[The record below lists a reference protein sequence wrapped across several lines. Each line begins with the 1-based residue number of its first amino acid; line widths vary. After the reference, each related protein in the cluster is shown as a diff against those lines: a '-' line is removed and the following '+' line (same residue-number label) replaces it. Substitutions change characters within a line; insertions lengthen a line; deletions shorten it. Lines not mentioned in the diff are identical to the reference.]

1 MMLAISSQRWSMAIV
16 ACALPLVASC
26 SEVKP
31 AALSPAQSANQFRAR
46 SLDDEGLRKFAAQ
59 PVAGMT
65 SWPPQRWDARALD
78 LAALH
83 FNPTLDVARSR
94 WSAARADVVTAGQI
108 PNPTVSISPQYVFTP
123 LPDVPVWVL
132 AASLIQIIEVAGKRQ
147 FRTARAAYLA
157 EAARLEV
164 VNGAWQI
171 IFGVEDAL
179 LDVDAGRRR
188 IAALD
193 VQIEAQKAL
202 ADIAGRLV
210 TSGLGSSI
218 EASTARTV
226 LDRAV
231 LEREAAK
238 AGLTSAQQRLA
249 QAIGIPASSLALDQ
263 IANVGAPGPL
273 STDVIRQAREVT
285 PLNRA
290 DLLASLATYAASDA
304 ALQLELA
311 GRYPDI
317 QIGPAYDYDE
327 GEHRW
332 GVALAFTLP
341 IFHQNQGPIAKA
353 AAQRQQAGEEF
364 VALQARVIGDVD
376 RTVAAYEAARRS
388 LATANELVRR
398 QTEQLKAQQAL
409 FDRGETGRPA
419 LLAARAELAVGRLAQ
434 VDAETTL
441 AKAQLALETA
451 SQRSLLGLDVAA
463 LVLQERK

>member
-1 MMLAISSQRWSMAIV
+1 MTVAPCSQRWSMALA
-16 ACALPLVASC
+16 ACALPLLASC
-26 SEVKP
+26 TEVKP
-31 AALSPAQSANQFRAR
+31 AALSPAQSASQFRAR
-46 SLDDEGLRKFAAQ
+46 SLDDEGLRKFAVQ
-59 PVAGMT
+59 PAAGMV

-94 WSAARADVVTAGQI
+94 WAAARADVVTAGQI
-108 PNPTVSISPQYVFTP
+108 PNPTVQLSPQYVFTP

-132 AASLIQIIEVAGKRQ
+132 AASLVQIIEVAGKRQ
-147 FRTARAAYLA
+147 FRTAKAAYLA

-164 VNGAWQI
+164 INAAWQI
-171 IFGVEDAL
+171 AGSVEDAL
-179 LDVDAGRRR
+179 LDVDAARRR

-193 VQIEAQKAL
+193 AQIESQRAL
-202 ADIAGRLV
+202 ADIAARLV

-226 LDRAV
+226 LDRAI
-231 LEREAAK
+231 LEREAAR
-238 AGLTSAQQRLA
+238 AALTSAQQRLA
-249 QAIGIPASSLALDQ
+249 QAIGVPASSLSVDR
-263 IANVGAPGPL
+263 IVSVGPPGPL
-273 STDVIRQAREVT
+273 SAGSIKQAREET

-311 GRYPDI
+311 GRYPDV
-317 QIGPAYDYDE
+317 QVGPAYDYDE

-332 GVALAFTLP
+332 GLALAFTLP
-341 IFHQNQGPIAKA
+341 IFHQNQGQIAKA
-353 AAQRQQAGEEF
+353 AALRRQAGEEF
-364 VALQARVIGDVD
+364 IALQARVIGDID
-376 RTVAAYEAARRS
+376 RAVAAYEAALRG

-398 QTEQLKAQQAL
+398 QTQQLRAQQAL

-419 LLAARAELAVGRLAQ
+419 FLAAQAELAMGRLAL

-441 AKAQLALETA
+441 AKAQLALEMA
-451 SQRSLLGLDVAA
+451 SQRSLRGLDVAVLA
-463 LVLQERK
+463 LQERK